1 MPIVRFTSNLKRF
14 YPKLA
19 DMRVNSGT
27 ISEVISSVNESY
39 PGIQSYLLDDQ
50 KSLRKHVNI
59 FINDKMVVDRITLLD
74 EIDEDDEIY
83 IMQALSGG

>member
-14 YPKLA
+14 YPELA
-19 DMRVNSGT
+19 DTRVNSGT
-27 ISEVISSVNESY
+27 ISDVINSVNETY
-39 PGIQSYLLDDQ
+39 PGIKSYLLDDQ

-59 FINDKMVVDRITLLD
+59 FINSKMVADRSTLLD
-74 EIDEDDEIY
+74 EIDENDEIY